1 MKLRFKRANPLK
13 QKPYRKRF
21 AYSGGVKL
29 VSSLDFQ
36 GETENLI
43 YEDFDSIDGDP
54 TVEEINSKIKN
65 GDISFDDDMDW
76 AA

>member
-13 QKPYRKRF
+13 QNRIEKGLPIQ
-21 AYSGGVKL
+21 GGE
-29 VSSLDFQ
+29 VSFLLIS